1 MRLAA
6 LLFCLS
12 AAGFAGTWSGYLVDS
27 KCWTSRQENVS
38 LDTSTVSRDMRMD
51 LYYCL
56 PGYKTKSFAVVL
68 DDWTALKLDPAGN
81 ERAVDLVRRAGK
93 RSLID
98 VTVTGILD
106 RKTIHSAFIPAA
118 SIRRR

>member
-56 PGYKTKSFAVVL
+56 PV
-68 DDWTALKLDPAGN
+68 
-81 ERAVDLVRRAGK
+81 
-93 RSLID
+93 
-98 VTVTGILD
+98 
-106 RKTIHSAFIPAA
+106 
-118 SIRRR
+118 IRRRALPWCWTIGRH